1 MFLRVAPYRRVL
13 RFGRKGKLAP
23 RFIGP
28 YQILERVGRVT
39 YRLALPASLDRIH
52 SVFHVSQLRKY
63 VSDPS
68 HVLEVQGLELSDDLS
83 YQEVPVQIFDY
94 RIKKLRNREI
104 LLVKVLWRSQ
114 RIEEATWE
122 VEAEIR
128 ERFPDLFR

>member
-1 MFLRVAPYRRVL
+1 MFLRVAPYRCVL
-13 RFGRKGKLAP
+13 RFGRKGKLAL

-28 YQILERVGRVT
+28 YQILERVGKVA
-39 YRLALPASLDRIH
+39 YRLALLASLDRIH

-68 HVLEVQGLELSDDLS
+68 HVLAVQDLELSDDLS
-83 YQEVPVQIFDY
+83 YQEVPVQILDY
-94 RIKKLRNREI
+94 RVKKLRNREI

-122 VEAEIR
+122 VEAEMR
-128 ERFPDLFR
+128 ERFPDSFR